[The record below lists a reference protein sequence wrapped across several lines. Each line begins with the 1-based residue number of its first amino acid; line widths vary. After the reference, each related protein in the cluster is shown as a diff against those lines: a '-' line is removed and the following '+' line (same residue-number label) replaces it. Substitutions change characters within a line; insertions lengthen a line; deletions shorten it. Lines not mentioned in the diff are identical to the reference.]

1 MNLRE
6 RISEDL
12 KAAMKSGDRVRLET
26 LRTMRAVLLEKEI
39 EKRGAAGG
47 MTPEDEVATLTTAAK
62 KRKESIELFT
72 KGGRPELARQEEQ
85 ELAIIQEY
93 LPAQLSAEEI
103 ASLIRE
109 AIGQTGA
116 SGPAD
121 FSKVMPLVMKQAKGK
136 ADGRVVQELVR
147 KALGAG

>member
-12 KAAMKSGDRVRLET
+12 KSAMKSGDKIRLET

-39 EKRGAAGG
+39 EKRGPGPG

-62 KRKESIELFT
+62 KRKESIELFL
-72 KGGRPELARQEEQ
+72 KGGRPELARQEEL

-93 LPAQLSAEEI
+93 LPAQLSETEI
-103 ASLIRE
+103 AGLIRE
-109 AIGQTGA
+109 AITQTGA
-116 SGPAD
+116 AGPGD
-121 FSKVMPLVMKQAKGK
+121 FAKVMPLVMKQAKGK
-136 ADGRVVQELVR
+136 ADGKLVQELVR
-147 KALGAG
+147 KALGAA